1 MKTFIAVMGVMLMTA
16 VFATAEL
23 RRAEIKIFGM
33 D

>member
-1 MKTFIAVMGVMLMTA
+1 MKTFIAVMAVMLMTA
-16 VFATAEL
+16 VSGTAEL